1 MFIPFIGLVLASTV
15 SAKVIDIQVGGDG
28 GALVFVPEAV
38 FADAG
43 DQVVYHFNPKNHTV
57 TQSSFAGPCTPKE
70 GGVKSGFR
78 PVGVDV
84 AVADRPTFTIH
95 VNDTQPIWVFCGQA
109 SNTPNSHC
117 GAGMV
122 SAVNCGPDGAPNSFT
137 NFKKSALDIGA
148 KLKADAQHPPTSTW
162 TPDYGTTAIP
172 PPTSTWTAD
181 YGTTTI
187 PPPPSPSLVTD
198 TVTLG
203 NDVWTTTYSSY
214 PNSPAPTP
222 VSPSGNTIEVIVGG
236 PNGNLT
242 FTPSRVSAAPRDTI
256 KFTFQVKNHTVTQS
270 SFSAPCMP
278 LTDKTNGT
286 RIGFDSG
293 YFPVAANA
301 TTFPTWSLTIND
313 TAPMWAYCAQ
323 ANHCG
328 GGMVF
333 AINSDETSG
342 RNFAAFQSLAKTL
355 NGTTSSNS
363 TNPTNGNTGT
373 ENGAMSN
380 SVGGGLIVA
389 FVAALVGSLL

>member
-1 MFIPFIGLVLASTV
+1 MFIPFIGLALVSTV
-15 SAKVIDIQVGGDG
+15 SAKVIDIQVGGEG
-28 GALVFVPEAV
+28 GALTFTPEAI

-43 DQVVYHFNPKNHTV
+43 DEVVYHFNPKNHTV
-57 TQSSFAGPCTPKE
+57 TQSSFAGPCTPKD
-70 GGVKSGFR
+70 GGFSSGFR
-78 PVGVDV
+78 PVGPDV
-84 AVADRPTFTIH
+84 AVADRPTYSVH
-95 VNDTQPIWVFCGQA
+95 VNDTEPIWVFCGQA

-122 SAVNCGPDGAPNSFT
+122 HAINCGPDGAPNSFT
-137 NFKKSALDIGA
+137 NFKKAALDIGA
-148 KLKADAQHPPTSTW
+148 KLKADAANPPTT
-162 TPDYGTTAIP
+162 
-172 PPTSTWTAD
+172 TWTAD

-198 TVTLG
+198 TITLG

-270 SFSAPCMP
+270 SFSAPCLP
-278 LTDKTNGT
+278 LTDKTTGT

-293 YFPVAANA
+293 FFPVAADA
-301 TTFPTWSLTIND
+301 TTFPTWSLVIND
-313 TAPMWAYCAQ
+313 TAPIWAYCGQ
-323 ANHCG
+323 NNHCG
-328 GGMVF
+328 AGMVF
-333 AINSDETSG
+333 AVNSDETSG

-355 NGTTSSNS
+355 NGTSSSNS
-363 TNPTNGNTGT
+363 TTPANGNID
-373 ENGAMSN
+373 GAMSN
-380 SVGGGLIVA
+380 SVGGGLLIA
-389 FVAALVGSLL
+389 LIAAVVGSLL